1 MNIINKTNL
10 DFVNKYISN
19 YQRTIEK
26 KYLELVDHTIEIDT
40 ENGLRNIDPMASDDL
55 KKADNIKQNHVLVNA
70 NYGGIAG
77 NLNIRF
83 NDEELFALLS
93 HEIGHLAAY
102 YYTDNTDD
110 KTEELFADKCAF
122 ELGLGSPMIRAIKKM
137 KEDQIQSGVDHFDFM
152 HISFTPSISFDER
165 IKELQALESQPKSQ
179 CFIKKWWKSLTGN
192 K

>member
-1 MNIINKTNL
+1 MNIVNNTNL
-10 DFVNKYISN
+10 GFVDEYIFN
-19 YQRTIEK
+19 YQSTIEK
-26 KYLELVDHTIEIDT
+26 KYPELFDHTVEINIEK
-40 ENGLRNIDPMASDDL
+40 GLRNTDPMASDDL
-55 KKADNIKQNHVLVNA
+55 KKADNIKHNYVLINT

-83 NDEELFALLS
+83 DEEELFALLS

-122 ELGLGSPMIRAIKKM
+122 ELGLGSPMIGAIKKM

-165 IKELQALESQPKSQ
+165 IKELQALESRPKSQ